1 MPGMHKE
8 LITKL
13 LTSAWDFVFNSIIL
27 KRFGF
32 EGHKMV
38 SIYVKFHTDLVENFS
53 KSKMTCAL
61 KAYTKV

>member
-13 LTSAWDFVFNSIIL
+13 LTSGWDFVFNSIIL

-38 SIYVKFHTDLVENFS
+38 SIYVNFHTDLVENFS